1 MSTLWTPGGERPV
14 DPAPDDGK
22 PVVDGDDLSLDDLS
36 PEEREKAEEIVR
48 EMAAVQE
55 EVANTAP
62 EVYVNNHLMGLFN
75 LAVIHLSH
83 QPPNLEAAALAIDAL
98 GAVVDRLSGRLGDDE
113 GTIKEYLKE
122 VRMAYVGLQRE
133 MAAQGDA
140 EVPGDDAGG
149 DVD

>member
-14 DPAPDDGK
+14 EPTPDASSDPTPDTEG
-22 PVVDGDDLSLDDLS
+22 LSLDDLP

-55 EVANTAP
+55 EVANTPP

-75 LAVIHLSH
+75 LAVIHLSR
-83 QPPNLEAAALAIDAL
+83 QPPNLEAAALAVDAL

-113 GTIKEYLKE
+113 ATIREYLKE

-133 MAAQGDA
+133 MAAEGGGD
-140 EVPGDDAGG
+140 GDDGAA
-149 DVD
+149 DD